1 MSQIY
6 QPFGSVAF
14 QNSNNVSITG
24 GSITGISDLLVSDGG
39 TGAST
44 LTGIVTG
51 NGTSGLVGRSLTAPA
66 AGITIAN
73 NNGSAA
79 NPTFALANDLAAIE
93 GLSTNGIATRTTTDT
108 WTTRTVAGTTN
119 RVSLTNGDGVSGNPT
134 IDIAAT
140 YIGQTS
146 ITTLGTITTG
156 VWNGTTIAIAN
167 GGTNAT
173 DAEDARVNLG
183 CIGIL
188 STTTGINGKV
198 ATTTNLYT
206 VPSGKTAVIRGANLR
221 LTTVTSLSGT
231 LNAGIGIASGEQD
244 IFSRVSM
251 TGFNTAGKTWAF
263 SSTGSQV
270 VGTAGQ
276 IIKLGIATGFGGTTA
291 TLAVEL
297 IGYLI

>member
-24 GSITGISDLLVSDGG
+24 GSITGISE
-39 TGAST
+39 
-44 LTGIVTG
+44 
-51 NGTSGLVGRSLTAPA
+51 
-66 AGITIAN
+66 
-73 NNGSAA
+73 
-79 NPTFALANDLAAIE
+79 FALANDLAAIE
-93 GLSTNGIATRTTTDT
+93 GLSTNGIAARTTTDT

-140 YIGQTS
+140 YVGQTS

-167 GGTNAT
+167 GGTNAI
-173 DAEDARVNLG
+173 DAEDARINLG

-198 ATTTNLYT
+198 AATTNLYT

-276 IIKLGIATGFGGTTA
+276 IIKLGIATV
-291 TLAVEL
+291 LVEL
-297 IGYLI
+297 QQHWLWN